1 MVEAR
6 AVRLLPAGAEAFEQ
20 RLVTVTEPQW
30 GWPTPCKDWTA
41 LDLAEHV
48 VAGNEM
54 AIGLLGGRPARSSA
68 GPSGTDRG
76 LAAAFAETCV
86 GQAEAFTAA
95 APEVWVAHPAEQ
107 ITAAEFAIYRCADI
121 VVHAWDLAR
130 AIGAD
135 DAIDPELVDQV
146 LQPYV
151 DWAQTLDVAGVFAA
165 TLPGVCGES
174 RQDQLL
180 RQLGRTP

>member
-1 MVEAR
+1 MVEVR
-6 AVRLLPAGAEAFEQ
+6 VVRLLWAGAEAFKQ
-20 RLVTVTEPQW
+20 QLVAVTEPQW
-30 GWPTPCKDWTA
+30 GWPTPCEGWTVH
-41 LDLAEHV
+41 DLVKHV

-54 AIGLLGGRPARSSA
+54 AIGLLGGRPARSLA
-68 GPSGTDRG
+68 GSSGTDRG

-95 APEVWVAHPAEQ
+95 APEVLVAHPAEQ

-121 VVHAWDLAR
+121 VVHAWDLGR

-135 DAIDPELVDQV
+135 DAIAPELVDQV
-146 LQPYV
+146 VAPYV
-151 DWAQTLDVAGVFAA
+151 DWVQTLDVAGVFAA
-165 TLPGVCGES
+165 APPGVCGES